1 MSDRERLRKIL
12 ELTMAQERLTDLES
26 PDQLLGLFANASL
39 LGTPLGPDNE
49 KVIRSYIE
57 AHLAG
62 KEQLTD
68 FSLNVIARIP
78 NAMFEK
84 PIVPGKDIVLGDLID
99 LSRYAI
105 EVKKWSFR
113 KKPQSRDDLPLGA

>member
-1 MSDRERLRKIL
+1 
-12 ELTMAQERLTDLES
+12 MAQERLTDLES

-39 LGTPLGPDNE
+39 LGVPLDPDNE
-49 KVIRSYIE
+49 KVIRSYIQANLE
-57 AHLAG
+57 G
-62 KEQLTD
+62 EEQLKD

-78 NAMFEK
+78 NVMFEK

-105 EVKKWSFR
+105 EVKKWSLG
-113 KKPQSRDDLPLGA
+113 KNMLSRDDLPLGV